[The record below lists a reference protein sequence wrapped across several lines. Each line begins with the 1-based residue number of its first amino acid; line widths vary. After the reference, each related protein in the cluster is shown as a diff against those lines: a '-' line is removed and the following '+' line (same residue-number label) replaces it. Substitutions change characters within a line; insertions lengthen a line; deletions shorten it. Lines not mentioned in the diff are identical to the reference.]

1 MPRNRLI
8 MLATLV
14 VCWFSGST
22 AAENAASQVANCK
35 QPEGTAAVGFV
46 DSPRSTP
53 AIRPVRESDV
63 AHADVPIFV
72 RNDGSVPLKHW
83 CVSADFSDY
92 QDLPSVPE
100 FEIRDI
106 SRATVLS
113 PTTNARTDERC
124 FNKQAEPGSV
134 FGVDVSFVAPPDRLP
149 LSGTLTVAA
158 DGESREAPKQPNNKA
173 AAAVP
178 CVVAAK
184 QITRSLLLSAP
195 SNETYSTWIVC
206 ASASVAFIFCCI
218 AIAVFWRGL
227 RLPMGGA
234 QWDFTSSWATHVTVG
249 GGILAIIFAASL
261 LPDYPHF
268 LTKQAYMTINLLFSV
283 LIILAPAVYNL
294 TCTPSSPDANGTVC
308 YKGIVLF
315 FLGAA
320 AVTMWAVIGQLL
332 TIGFLFRE
340 FVVRSYV
347 ALPSI
352 VVFFAVLT
360 FVGLSLLTF
369 CWRNIKAYAPPPP
382 PKEEEGKRRTEA
394 VEEGRGPDVVR
405 KWNAF

>member
-1 MPRNRLI
+1 MPRNQLI
-8 MLATLV
+8 ILAALV
-14 VCWFSGST
+14 VFWFSVST

-35 QPEGTAAVGFV
+35 QPEGTAAVAFV
-46 DSPRSTP
+46 DSPRSAP

-63 AHADVPIFV
+63 ARAHVPLFI
-72 RNDGSVPLKHW
+72 RNDGSVPLTHW
-83 CVSADFSDY
+83 CVNADFSDY
-92 QDLPSVPE
+92 QDLPSMPE
-100 FEIRDI
+100 FEIRDV
-106 SRATVLS
+106 SRTTVLS
-113 PTTNARTDERC
+113 PTTNVRADERC
-124 FNKQAEPGSV
+124 FNKQVEPGSV
-134 FGVDVSFVAPPDRLP
+134 FGVDVLFVVPPDRLP
-149 LSGTLTVAA
+149 LSGTITVAA
-158 DGESREAPKQPNNKA
+158 DGESREASKQPSSNA

-178 CVVAAK
+178 CVVEAK
-184 QITRSLLLSAP
+184 EITRSLLLSAP

-206 ASASVAFIFCCI
+206 GSAFVAFIFCCM

-249 GGILAIIFAASL
+249 GGILGIVFAASL

-283 LIILAPAVYNL
+283 LIVLAPAVYNL
-294 TCTPSSPDANGTVC
+294 TCSPSSPDANGSVS

-320 AVTMWAVIGQLL
+320 VVTMWAVIGQLL

-382 PKEEEGKRRTEA
+382 PKEEKDRLRSEA
-394 VEEGRGPDVVR
+394 VEEGRGPEVVR